1 MKWSFLSLS
10 ISAHNFF
17 PKKYDN
23 KSFTK
28 QEKKLGTKHKH
39 NLSCSS
45 AGYWVVFVPILHN
58 SIYFQYRFP
67 SHVISP
73 LTYIYSKSCIRCVK
87 QIFSFSSNCENMC
100 TMFTFHL
107 VLVLYALCP
116 RNVAKK
122 FYKYASVQ
130 THTASTRHA
139 CTHAYGH

>member
-1 MKWSFLSLS
+1 MTIKASLNS
-10 ISAHNFF
+10 
-17 PKKYDN
+17 
-23 KSFTK
+23 
-28 QEKKLGTKHKH
+28 EKIGHKTQAQPFMLECRLLGR
-39 NLSCSS
+39 
-45 AGYWVVFVPILHN
+45 FVPILHN

-107 VLVLYALCP
+107 VLVLCALCP

-122 FYKYASVQ
+122 YYKYASVQ
-130 THTASTRHA
+130 AHTASTRHA
-139 CTHAYGH
+139 CTHPYGH